1 MNYLETLNYLYQQ
14 LPLFTRIG
22 AAAYKVDITNT
33 VELCNA
39 LNNPQNNFKT
49 IHIAGT
55 NGKGSTSHL
64 LASILQESG
73 LKVGLYT
80 SPHLKDFRER
90 IKINGEMI
98 AEQEII
104 DFVANHQTLFDAIEP
119 SFFEWTVALCFD
131 YFAKQNID
139 IAIIETGLG
148 GRLDSTNIINPLLSI
163 ITNIGWDHTDLLGDS
178 LSKIAFEKAGII
190 KKNTPVVIGEKQLE
204 IDEVFRK
211 KALDENSNL
220 IFAQEQ
226 LIVDSFIQK
235 NEGATIKFIPNNIFE
250 NEIDLAFKSEN
261 YSLNCPLGGLY
272 QQHNFTTVLVACQQL
287 IALEFNIS
295 FDHIKEGFLNVVK
308 NTGLMGRWQLLGSN
322 PKIICDTGHNV
333 NGIEY
338 IIQQIAM
345 QKFDKLHLVIGIV
358 KDKDINKILAL
369 LPVNAQ
375 YYWCKAQLP
384 RALNEIELQMQAK
397 QYNLNGNAF
406 ETVTLAFESAK
417 KNASKNDFIFVGGST
432 FVVAEAL

>member
-1 MNYLETLNYLYQQ
+1 MNYQETINYLYQQ

-22 AAAYKVDITNT
+22 AAAYKEDITNT

-98 AEQEII
+98 PEQEII
-104 DFVANHQTLFDAIEP
+104 DFVASYQTLFNKIEP

-131 YFAKQNID
+131 YFASQKVD

-163 ITNIGWDHTDLLGDS
+163 ITNIGWDHTDLLGDT

-190 KKNTPVVIGEKQLE
+190 KHNTPVVIGEKQTA
-204 IDEVFRK
+204 INGVFIK
-211 KALDENSNL
+211 KANDEDSHL
-220 IFAQEQ
+220 VFAQEQ
-226 LIVDSFIQK
+226 LEVESFTQK
-235 NEGATIKFIPNNIFE
+235 NNGATIKFKPNNLFE
-250 NEIDLAFKSEN
+250 NEIDAAFKFEN
-261 YSLNCPLGGLY
+261 YSLNCPLGGIY
-272 QQHNFTTVLVACQQL
+272 QQYNFTTVLVACQQL
-287 IALEFNIS
+287 ITLKFNIS
-295 FDHIKEGFLNVVK
+295 FENIKQGFENVIK
-308 NTGLMGRWQLLGSN
+308 NTGLMGRWQILGN
-322 PKIICDTGHNV
+322 EPKIVCDTGHNV
-333 NGIEY
+333 NGIEL

-345 QKFDKLHLVIGIV
+345 QKFEKLHLVIGMV

-369 LPVNAQ
+369 LPKNAQ

-384 RALNEIELQMQAK
+384 RALNEIELQTQAK
-397 QYNLNGNAF
+397 QYHLIGNAF
-406 ETVTLAFESAK
+406 ESVALAFENAK
-417 KNASKNDFIFVGGST
+417 QNATKNDFIFVGGST
-432 FVVAEAL
+432 FVVAEIL